1 MRTTLIALA
10 LASSTL
16 SIACHPVAHSD
27 DAAMLDDLRAQDAS
41 VSDSPAAHAER
52 PRAFEHGAVLHE
64 GGDWLVLAARED
76 DPSEGDFH
84 ELATDS
90 GNQALTR
97 AVSASAMQEISTPI
111 AVRVFRGDAWV
122 CDANVH
128 DAPVVLA
135 VVDPGFD
142 DEGARAHKPLDEVW
156 TTGLRAIAARMTATR
171 GDCARGEWAQRID
184 RAAPSFAVEQRPSNA
199 VVDEALRALRS
210 SEAGREIERRHAAQC
225 ADERLCDRGWLDRP
239 DVARTVKLWT
249 LPDGRRVVYAAVHSA
264 EGCGGFNA
272 ELAMIAEVTE
282 RRGALALERPT
293 LTSEPSFDPAVLLER
308 VEDGRRV
315 LEWRFATDRL
325 TLDAAGGWTF
335 ERVTIPYFGCPC

>member
-10 LASSTL
+10 LATSSL
-16 SIACHPVAHSD
+16 SIACHPVAHE
-27 DAAMLDDLRAQDAS
+27 DAAMIDDLRAQDATA
-41 VSDSPAAHAER
+41 SDSAAAPAER
-52 PRAFEHGAVLHE
+52 ARAFEHGAVLHE
-64 GGDWLVLAARED
+64 GGDWLVLGARED

-97 AVSASAMQEISTPI
+97 ALRASTQHEIPTPI
-111 AVRVFRGDAWV
+111 AVRVYRGAEWV

-128 DAPVVLA
+128 PMPLALA

-142 DEGARAHKPLDEVW
+142 DEGARARKPLDEVW
-156 TTGLRAIAARMTATR
+156 STGLRAIAARLSATR

-184 RAAPSFAVEQRPSNA
+184 RPAPSFAVEHPASNA

-210 SEAGREIERRHAAQC
+210 SEPGREIERRHAAQC
-225 ADERLCDRGWLDRP
+225 SEERLCDRAWVDRP

-249 LPDGRRVVYAAVHSA
+249 LPDGRRFVYAAVHSA
-264 EGCGGFNA
+264 EGCGGFDA
-272 ELAMIAEVTE
+272 EIAMIAEITE
-282 RRGALALERPT
+282 QNRAMRLVAPT
-293 LTSEPSFDPAVLLER
+293 LTREPSFDPAALLER
-308 VEDGRRV
+308 VEDGQRV

-325 TLDAAGGWTF
+325 TLDAARGWTF
-335 ERVTIPYFGCPC
+335 DRVTIPYDGCPC